1 MNPEFLDRSTLHNRS
16 ISVTRYYNREL
27 ISTWHYHEQV
37 EIVGIINNTGTIFVG
52 DSIEKYESGD
62 IVMIGKNLPHMWQN
76 DVHNNRIEN
85 NHLELEVV
93 TIHLGN
99 IFTNN
104 DTLVFPE
111 LSSLKNLVELSGQ
124 GIAFYKA
131 EGALKKIKSL
141 YKLDVFQQLLAVIDI
156 MNDLVSLSQY
166 ELLCSIGFVEKI
178 NEPKEDRLQKVH
190 DYLMNNFHNK
200 VDLIKASERANM
212 NPSSFSRY
220 FKQMYGKT
228 FSQYVNEIRL
238 GYACKLLLKDQFSV
252 TEACFESGFNNISNF
267 NKQFKRYYKMSP
279 KKYVQRFNSTL
290 AH

>member
-1 MNPEFLDRSTLHNRS
+1 MNPEFLDRSAVHNRS
-16 ISVTRYYNREL
+16 ISVTQYYNREL
-27 ISTWHYHEQV
+27 ISSWHYHEQV

-62 IVMIGKNLPHMWQN
+62 IVMIGKNLPHMWHN
-76 DVHNNRIEN
+76 DIHDNRIKN
-85 NHLELEVV
+85 NHIELEVV

-99 IFTNN
+99 VFANL
-104 DTLVFPE
+104 DTLGFPE
-111 LSSLKNLVELSGQ
+111 LLNLKNLVELSRQ

-131 EGALKKIKSL
+131 ENTLNKIKSL
-141 YKLDVFQQLLAVIDI
+141 YKREAFQQLLAVIDI
-156 MNDLVSLSQY
+156 MNDLVSISNY
-166 ELLCSIGFVEKI
+166 KLLCSIGFIEKI

-190 DYLMNNFHNK
+190 NYVMNNFQEK
-200 VDLIKASERANM
+200 VDLIKASERASM

-220 FKQMYGKT
+220 FKQKYGKT

-267 NKQFKRYYKMSP
+267 NKQFKRYYHMSP
-279 KKYVQRFNSTL
+279 RKYIQRFT
-290 AH
+290 